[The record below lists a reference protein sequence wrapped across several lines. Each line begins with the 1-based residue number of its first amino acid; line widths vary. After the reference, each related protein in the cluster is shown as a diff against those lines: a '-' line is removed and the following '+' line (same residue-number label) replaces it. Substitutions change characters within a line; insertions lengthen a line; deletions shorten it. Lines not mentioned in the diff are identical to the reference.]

1 MSAHL
6 SCMQLCG
13 VCLRCTALTLLLF
26 GNKLKC
32 VASRSAHSVQQQRV
46 PLGLQSKRS
55 PHTLRGYNDRM
66 ATTDASNE
74 LEWLGRRLFVSTSVR
89 AGIGSGFVTS
99 QRSGNGITDVEMSL
113 LIPAQERNQVYVPV
127 CLSAALM
134 EYNSE
139 SRQTV
144 TLNETVINHNFM
156 PGYQQSSLVMKFQV
170 LLPRIC

>member
-1 MSAHL
+1 
-6 SCMQLCG
+6 
-13 VCLRCTALTLLLF
+13 
-26 GNKLKC
+26 
-32 VASRSAHSVQQQRV
+32 
-46 PLGLQSKRS
+46 
-55 PHTLRGYNDRM
+55 M

-144 TLNETVINHNFM
+144 TLNETVINDNFM